1 MWLVWNGLKA
11 SEVDCE
17 GGADWVGG
25 VGAGAVLIGWGGS
38 TTSGI
43 WAGGCILGGPE
54 EGKKE
59 KLDSG
64 L

>member
-11 SEVDCE
+11 T
-17 GGADWVGG
+17 GADGAG
-25 VGAGAVLIGWGGS
+25 AGAGAVLIGWGGG
-38 TTSGI
+38 T
-43 WAGGCILGGPE
+43 GGCVLGGLE

-59 KLDSG
+59 KLDGG